1 MFKNGKKTLSFL
13 LAIAMIATLIP
24 ANIAF
29 ASTAE
34 KGTAL
39 ADRSG
44 IETDIRF
51 ALFGDTHVTAFP
63 DADSDWTSPSVALD
77 GIMDAYKT
85 IDANMDAFVMP
96 GDVIYN
102 VQPSLEKTTDD
113 VVKYNAVLAEINE
126 EFPTASTYEAEG
138 KTANIIWSMG
148 NHEITLGANKGT
160 ATTGFT
166 AGTWEQEVADNHAK
180 YEEALKRKPID
191 TYTVNGYTFV
201 TSAPYDYLN
210 NYVNPNDKTVM
221 SAYETTI
228 KGYLEA
234 ALNADPA
241 KPVFYLQH
249 EAIDATNI
257 ASNSTIPTRNS
268 AEFREFVVNNP
279 RIITLS
285 GHSHYAAN
293 DPRTFLQLDN
303 GSTHINIPATRGSA
317 GTYGTT
323 KDSVTDNAIAT
334 QGMLVEVT
342 GAVVTVR
349 AFDYVDK
356 KYIGEPYVFTAGA
369 AAKTEYT
376 KAGREA
382 AKTSE
387 VNKAY
392 FESGAAITVSN
403 IKANSAKISFPEG
416 KKDGESATGLHDD
429 YVHYYRVSVANK
441 ATGNVVKSYSMLG
454 SYHINST
461 DKVNYSDSKYPAL
474 RKSLDREL
482 SVDGLLRNTTYTV
495 TVTPESALGQ
505 QGTPLT
511 VDFTTSADKTA
522 AELALTTKKTV
533 NVAEGKTVTGT
544 IGDAS
549 QKAAFV
555 NGNKPTTVPGDV
567 YDTFAKD
574 SYITVDLGKQYAV
587 NKVVLTV
594 PGGSNNAKQNYKLE
608 ISTDPDFPNDA
619 TKTKLLSERGGVAN
633 MSEATEFVDGT
644 TLTAVLDGT
653 KSYRYVRYSKTA
665 EQYSYL
671 SELEVYADEYL
682 TDVTKN
688 ATATASESWGATTP
702 PSKVL
707 DGKVTESNSWWS
719 GWNSKYN
726 WLQIDLG
733 ASLPVSMIQV
743 DAGPDEG
750 ADNFT
755 DAASQEKWRVYGS
768 NTVATQSELLDS
780 TTITA
785 EGYDLLAYTG
795 FIPYYDPEGPVH
807 SLNKG
812 SSATSSD
819 TGIARSV
826 FDGTPYQY
834 ITLKHA
840 TDSFVAIG
848 EVTIW
853 AINPSI
859 NSAVK
864 TNDGLLLN
872 FSEIMDETTINSE
885 NIKFYNASGEEITGV
900 AFETTADGY
909 NVAVTGADDAF
920 KMELSYAVKSKAG
933 MELAGELVKYFESN
947 LDLSGK
953 PVIVEENINFALNR
967 VAKVDKT
974 SETVNWSNITD
985 GKTSTQ
991 NSAQIAKNG
1000 AITIDLEKS
1009 YNIKKIVIDVPS
1021 NSQGRQTYK
1030 IQVSN
1035 DPNFA
1040 DGTTKTLKSRG
1051 AVSKLSETTEWVNG
1065 TTLTIELDGSEFY
1078 RYVRYLNTTGS
1089 ADGKYL
1095 YMNEFEVWADRNLM
1109 EISRGASTT
1118 TNAVY
1123 LNNDNYASDKVVD
1136 GKNTASSSNYLS
1148 GWNDAYNWVNID
1160 LGVKVPV
1167 VRVELES
1174 PYDGNGGADFNARR
1188 AWGVYGS
1195 NIAPNAD
1202 DIATGVTKQNS
1213 GCYELTADGYTKLGR
1228 TNYLYPSYNSGNFD
1242 EKVYYTFKEC
1252 ETAQW
1257 TVQNGILRLDTFGQ
1271 YQHIMLH
1278 RGLTGAA
1285 VLGEARVYTIAPKAA
1300 ARLNGNTI
1308 TVNFSEKIFPSYMVS
1323 DNFTLY
1329 DSENNLVAYSNATA
1343 VDDDTFTF
1351 DVADLTPGATYKVV
1365 VDKGV
1370 KSVTSM
1376 PLNIDNEITIV
1387 VPNISTT
1394 VTVKATETDEVAT
1407 DFVAGTAYNFDV
1419 AVASPYAADE
1429 PNVKVVVAQYNGD
1442 QLVKAELADITAVA
1456 NTTTNA
1462 VLTNFT
1468 YAEGNTFK
1476 VFAWKAN
1483 FDEPYCAVIEL
1494 GIQE

>member
-39 ADRSG
+39 TSRADVNA
-44 IETDIRF
+44 DIRF

-63 DADSDWTSPSVALD
+63 NAASDWTSPSVALD

-102 VQPSLEKTTDD
+102 VAPKDEKTTDD
-113 VVKYNAVLAEINE
+113 VVKYKAVLAEINE
-126 EFPTASTYEAEG
+126 EFPTASPAS
-138 KTANIIWSMG
+138 NIIWSMG
-148 NHEITLGANKGT
+148 NHEITLGAYKNT
-160 ATTGFT
+160 TTTGFT

-249 EAIDATNI
+249 ESMDATNI
-257 ASNSTIPTRNS
+257 ASTSTIPTRNS
-268 AEFREFVVNNP
+268 EAFREFVVSNP

-293 DPRTFLQLDN
+293 DPRTFLQLEN

-342 GAVVTVR
+342 GADVTVR

-382 AKTSE
+382 AKTSDE
-387 VNKAY
+387 NKAY

-416 KKDGESATGLHDD
+416 KKDGESAEGLHDD
-429 YVHYYRVSVANK
+429 YIHYYRVKIANK
-441 ATGNVVKSYSMLG
+441 ASGNVAKSYSMLG

-461 DKVNYSDSKYPAL
+461 EKVNYSDSKYPAL

-482 SVDGLLRNTTYTV
+482 AIDGLLRNTTYTV
-495 TVTPESALGQ
+495 TVIPESALGQ

-511 VDFTTSADKTA
+511 TEFTTSADKTA

-555 NGNKPTTVPGDV
+555 DGNKPTTVPGDIWG
-567 YDTFAKD
+567 TFAKG

-587 NKVVLTV
+587 KKVVFTV
-594 PGGSNNAKQNYKLE
+594 PEGSNNAKQNYKLE

-619 TKTKLLSERGGVAN
+619 TKTKLLKERGPVAN

-644 TLTAVLDGT
+644 TLTVELDGT

-665 EQYSYL
+665 DHYSYL
-671 SELEVYADEYL
+671 SELEVYADEYM
-682 TDVTKN
+682 TDITKN

-702 PSKVL
+702 PSNVL
-707 DGKVTESNSWWS
+707 DGKVTENNSWWS

-755 DAASQEKWRVYGS
+755 DAASQEKWRIYGS
-768 NTVATQSELLDS
+768 NTVATQSELLDG

-795 FIPYYDPEGPVH
+795 FIPYYDPEGTVH

-840 TDSFVAIG
+840 TNSFVAIG

-853 AINPSI
+853 AVNPNI
-859 NSAVK
+859 NSAIK
-864 TNDGLLLN
+864 INDGLLLN
-872 FSEIMDETTINSE
+872 FSEIMDATTINSE
-885 NIKFYNASGEEITGV
+885 NIKFYDASGTELTGV
-900 AFETTADGY
+900 TFELSQDGY
-909 NVAVTGADDAF
+909 DVAVTGADDAF

-933 MELAGELVKYFESN
+933 MELAGDLVKYFESN

-953 PVIVEENINFALNR
+953 PVVIEEDINIARNR
-967 VAKVDKT
+967 VAVAERT
-974 SETVNWSNITD
+974 SGNINWTNITD

-991 NSAQIAKNG
+991 NSATIAKNG

-1035 DPNFA
+1035 DPAFV
-1040 DGTTKTLKSRG
+1040 DSTTKTLKSRG
-1051 AVSKLSETTEWVNG
+1051 SVAKLSETTEWVNG
-1065 TTLTIELDGSEFY
+1065 TTLTINLDGSEFY

-1089 ADGKYL
+1089 ADGKYM
-1095 YMNEFEVWADRNLM
+1095 YMNEIEVWADRNLM
-1109 EISRGASTT
+1109 EISRNASTT

-1123 LNNDNYASDKVVD
+1123 SNSNSYASNKAVD
-1136 GKNTASSSNYLS
+1136 GKNTEASGHYFS
-1148 GWNDAYNWVNID
+1148 GWNDAMNYVSID
-1160 LGVKVPV
+1160 LGAKVPV

-1174 PYDGNGGADFNARR
+1174 PYNGKGHCDYNARR
-1188 AWGVYGS
+1188 GWSVYGS
-1195 NIAPNAD
+1195 NIAPVAA
-1202 DIATGVTKQNS
+1202 DIAAGVTKQSS
-1213 GCYELTADGYTKLGR
+1213 GIYDLTAEGYTKLGG
-1228 TNYLYPSYNSGNFD
+1228 THGCLPNYNNGVFD
-1242 EKVYYTFKEC
+1242 EQVYYTFSNCNSDWPTNALK
-1252 ETAQW
+1252 
-1257 TVQNGILRLDTFGQ
+1257 GILRQNISGEYRYITV
-1271 YQHIMLH
+1271 H

-1300 ARLNGNTI
+1300 AKLNGNTV

-1329 DSENNLVAYSNATA
+1329 DSNNNVVAFSNATA

-1351 DVADLTPGATYKVV
+1351 TADFKPGETYKVV
-1365 VDKGV
+1365 VDKSV
-1370 KSVTSM
+1370 KTVSSM

-1387 VPNISTT
+1387 VPNISTS

-1407 DFVAGTAYNFDV
+1407 DFVVGTAYNFNV
-1419 AVASPYAADE
+1419 AVTSPFVADE
-1429 PNVKVVVAQYNGD
+1429 PNVKIVVAQYNGD
-1442 QLVKAELADITAVA
+1442 KLEKAEVKDITAIA
-1456 NTTTNA
+1456 NTTTPV
-1462 VLTNFT
+1462 VLENFT

-1483 FDEPYCAVIEL
+1483 FDEPYCAIIEL
-1494 GIQE
+1494 GNQE